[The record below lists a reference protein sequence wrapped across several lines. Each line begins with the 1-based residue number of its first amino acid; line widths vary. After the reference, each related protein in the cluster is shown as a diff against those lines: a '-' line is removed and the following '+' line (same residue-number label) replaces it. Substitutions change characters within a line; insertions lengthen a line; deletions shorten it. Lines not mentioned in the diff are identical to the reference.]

1 MRHFWMIFKLC
12 AICWIGN
19 VSWSGFSM
27 ERCEDIFSNIEFW
40 IWMIFIKRKKM
51 WIQTL
56 FIILARRH
64 GPKGTWRHH
73 ARIPIRIL
81 SCSYHHWLV
90 GSWYWCPTSVPCHQL
105 WLAHQQRK
113 LHSQVCNFT
122 YYRVSIQGLVKI
134 SKNSNFA
141 IFEMFTWI
149 NDDKLE
155 QLLILMIFKW

>member
-1 MRHFWMIFKLC
+1 MCYLLNWKRVVIRIFDGAMRRHIQQHWVLNLNDFQSFRLSLKEK
-12 AICWIGN
+12 
-19 VSWSGFSM
+19 F
-27 ERCEDIFSNIEFW
+27 
-40 IWMIFIKRKKM
+40 

-122 YYRVSIQGLVKI
+122 YYRVSKQGLVKI
-134 SKNSNFA
+134 SKNLNFA
-141 IFEMFTWI
+141 FFEIFTRI